1 MSDPTPSNTRDNA
14 RREAHAER
22 RARPLT
28 RSLTPSAT
36 LSPPRNNKVSNHIT
50 NQIALT
56 ETMTP
61 VASWWGQKL
70 QPVHKWR
77 EVKDYRYSQWKSPEA
92 WNREKRRRFDQNALQ
107 RQRKIE
113 RDATNA
119 IGTSLHPL
127 DAVEQENK
135 SKWPLAERYFCC
147 LQRLAAVERCKRTT
161 TTTP

>member
-61 VASWWGQKL
+61 VASWWGKNFNPCTSGEKSRIIDTASGRVL
-70 QPVHKWR
+70 RLGIVRNAVDSTCWTSAKW
-77 EVKDYRYSQWKSPEA
+77 DGFG
-92 WNREKRRRFDQNALQ
+92 NRE
-107 RQRKIE
+107 I
-113 RDATNA
+113 
-119 IGTSLHPL
+119 
-127 DAVEQENK
+127 
-135 SKWPLAERYFCC
+135 
-147 LQRLAAVERCKRTT
+147 RLV
-161 TTTP
+161 